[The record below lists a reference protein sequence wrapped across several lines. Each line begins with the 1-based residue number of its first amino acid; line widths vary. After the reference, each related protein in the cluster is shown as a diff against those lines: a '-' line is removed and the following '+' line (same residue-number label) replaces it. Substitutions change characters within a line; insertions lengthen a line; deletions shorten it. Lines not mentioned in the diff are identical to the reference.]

1 MGKMKEKFLEDQE
14 KAIQDAID
22 AFMDDDY
29 QLEEY
34 YASMKPEDCS
44 GICEECECDS
54 EPVTQEE
61 SQANHDAGWNSLTE
75 EQKQKLYEEQEAYEK
90 DRINNDMNGP
100 NSQYGV

>member
-22 AFMDDDY
+22 ALMDDDY

-34 YASMKPEDCS
+34 YTSLK
-44 GICEECECDS
+44 
-54 EPVTQEE
+54 QEE
-61 SQANHDAGWNSLTE
+61 VQANHDAWWNSLTE

>member
-1 MGKMKEKFLEDQE
+1 MGKIKEKFLEDQE

-44 GICEECECDS
+44 GNCEECECDS

-61 SQANHDAGWNSLTE
+61 SQANHDAWWNSLTE
-75 EQKQKLYEEQEAYEK
+75 EQKQQLYNDQEELFKLTIEE
-90 DRINNDMNGP
+90 MNHGHE
-100 NSQYGV
+100 

>member
-14 KAIQDAID
+14 KALQDAID

-34 YASMKPEDCS
+34 YTSLK
-44 GICEECECDS
+44 
-54 EPVTQEE
+54 QEE
-61 SQANHDAGWNSLTE
+61 VQANHDAWWNSLTE